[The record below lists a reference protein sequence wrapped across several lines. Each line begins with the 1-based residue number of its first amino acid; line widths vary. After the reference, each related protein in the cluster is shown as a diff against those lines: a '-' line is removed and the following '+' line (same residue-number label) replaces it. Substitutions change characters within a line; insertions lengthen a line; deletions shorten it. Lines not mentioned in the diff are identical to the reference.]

1 MRGTVLVLQ
10 DTEAL
15 QDVADPSILPAN
27 VLTQPDPD
35 LHRHLEK
42 RMDARL
48 KRRTQS
54 PDIFEDANSGAR
66 PRPLLTRLVV

>member
-1 MRGTVLVLQ
+1 MRGTMPVVQ

-15 QDVADPSILPAN
+15 QHVAEPSILPAN

-35 LHRHLEK
+35 LHRHLGE
-42 RMDARL
+42 RSNARL